1 MEVIIEKEKQKE
13 SKIVDKDNAKGELVV
28 MNDDFNTFMHVINC
42 LKRYCGISDGIA
54 EVYTM
59 KIHFEGECVVLKDKK
74 AILEPICENLIE
86 SGLSAVIR
94 DTEDKEEE

>member
-1 MEVIIEKEKQKE
+1 
-13 SKIVDKDNAKGELVV
+13 
-28 MNDDFNTFMHVINC
+28 
-42 LKRYCGISDGIA
+42 
-54 EVYTM
+54 M

-86 SGLSAVIR
+86 SGLSAEIR